1 VAVIRLVRAEVLK
14 VRTTQVWFWLL
25 LASLAVSVL
34 AAVAGLASDDVRK
47 PADVATIFANANG
60 GLAVAFIL
68 GVLGMTTEFRHQ
80 TFTPAVLA
88 TPSRWAI
95 VLAKLVTYALV
106 GGAYAA
112 IGIALQLAITAPWL
126 ASKGIDLEL
135 GGDVG
140 HAMLGLVLVF
150 VLFAVIGVGFGAL
163 LHNQA
168 LAITLGLIFLLVVN
182 NVIGAIPGV
191 KAGFPYTPEGAMIS
205 IIYPGSDNGP
215 EGVQLLSTVGG
226 VVVLML
232 WALIPAALG
241 AAVTLNRDIT

>member
-1 VAVIRLVRAEVLK
+1 MIRLVRAEVLK
-14 VRTTQVWFWLL
+14 LRTTQVWFWLL

-34 AAVAGLASDDVRK
+34 AAVAGLASDEVRK

-68 GVLGMTTEFRHQ
+68 GVLGITTEFRYQ
-80 TFTPAVLA
+80 TFTSAVLV

-95 VLAKLVTYALV
+95 VSAKLLAYALV
-106 GGAYAA
+106 GAAYAA
-112 IGIALQLAITAPWL
+112 IGIVAQLAIAAPWL
-126 ASKGIDLEL
+126 SSKGIDLEL

-150 VLFAVIGVGFGAL
+150 ALFAVMGVGIGAL
-163 LHNQA
+163 LRNQV
-168 LAITLGLIFLLVVN
+168 LAISLGLVFLVVVN
-182 NVIGAIPGV
+182 NVLGAIPGA
-191 KAGFPYTPEGAMIS
+191 KSAFPYTPEGAMIA
-205 IIYPGSDNGP
+205 IIYPGGNNGP
-215 EGVQLLSTVGG
+215 AGVELLSTAGG
-226 VVVLML
+226 VIVLML